1 MVSTGRPIV
10 VGAATHG
17 NLTGTCV
24 YVLLPCNLV
33 VRISNGFICD
43 ASGRIIERNGSVPKM
58 HVEPAI
64 ADVIN
69 GTDSVI
75 ERAVAELHSQVSNGN
90 SLNN

>member
-1 MVSTGRPIV
+1 
-10 VGAATHG
+10 
-17 NLTGTCV
+17 
-24 YVLLPCNLV
+24 VLLPCNLV